1 MHAGKSAGSSHGL
14 NRRGV
19 RCLLS
24 LSPAYGRELG
34 GQVSAKTIVEKNFDF
49 SCPAPLPAK
58 DTILLGH
65 GSGGKLSAE
74 LIRDIFRSA
83 LRNPVLAR
91 LDDQA
96 IVNVNGQRLAIT
108 TDSFVVKPLFFPG
121 GDIGSLAVHGTV
133 NDLAMGGATPLFLS
147 AAFII
152 EEGFSMDELRRVVN
166 SLRQAAEE
174 AGVQVVTGDTKVVEK
189 GKGDG
194 LFINTTGI
202 GLVPEGLDLSADRAC
217 PGDKVVLSGSIGD
230 HGIAIL
236 AQREGLE
243 FETQI
248 QSDSAALHRLVAA
261 MLNVSSN
268 ANPNVNPNV
277 NRDIRCMRDPTR
289 GGVSSALNE
298 IAERS
303 RVGIELD
310 ESSLPIHE
318 QVRGACEL
326 LGLDP
331 LYVANEGKLI
341 AIVAPESAEA
351 VLQAMRRHPLGA
363 EAQIIGSV
371 KKENPGLVTMRTPFG
386 TTRIVDMLAGDQ
398 LPRIC

>member
-1 MHAGKSAGSSHGL
+1 M
-14 NRRGV
+14 
-19 RCLLS
+19 
-24 LSPAYGRELG
+24 
-34 GQVSAKTIVEKNFDF
+34 
-49 SCPAPLPAK
+49 
-58 DTILLGH
+58 
-65 GSGGKLSAE
+65 
-74 LIRDIFRSA
+74 
-83 LRNPVLAR
+83 
-91 LDDQA
+91 
-96 IVNVNGQRLAIT
+96 T

-152 EEGFSMDELRRVVN
+152 EEGFSMEELRRVVN
-166 SLRQAAEE
+166 SLRQAAAD
-174 AGVQVVTGDTKVVEK
+174 AGVYIVTGDTKVVEK

-202 GLVPEGLDLSADRAC
+202 GVVPEGVDFSADRAR
-217 PGDKVVLSGSIGD
+217 PGDKVILSGSIGD

-248 QSDSAALHRLVAA
+248 ESDSAALHTLVAA
-261 MLNVSSN
+261 ILGATSK
-268 ANPNVNPNV
+268 NPSA
-277 NRDIRCMRDPTR
+277 IRCMRDPTR
-289 GGVSSALNE
+289 GGVSSTLNE

-303 RVGIELD
+303 RVGIEIL

-318 QVRGACEL
+318 QVQGACEL

-341 AIVAPESAEA
+341 AIVAPEIADA
-351 VLQAMRRHPLGA
+351 VLQAVKSHPLGV
-363 EAQIIGSV
+363 EARIIGTV
-371 KKENPGLVTMRTPFG
+371 KKENPGLVTMRTPLG
-386 TTRIVDMLAGDQ
+386 TTRVVDMLAGDQ

>member
-1 MHAGKSAGSSHGL
+1 MS
-14 NRRGV
+14 NGV
-19 RCLLS
+19 KGLLS
-24 LSPAYGRELG
+24 LS
-34 GQVSAKTIVEKNFDF
+34 
-49 SCPAPLPAK
+49 CPSPLPVR

-74 LIRDIFRSA
+74 LLRDIFLPTFRSA
-83 LRNPVLAR
+83 ELSR
-91 LDDQA
+91 LNDQA
-96 IVNVNGQRLAIT
+96 IVRINGSRIAVT

-133 NDLAMGGATPLFLS
+133 NDLAMGGAQPLFLT

-152 EEGFSMDELRRVVN
+152 EEGLAMDVLRRVVN
-166 SLRQAAEE
+166 SLQKAASE
-174 AGVQVVTGDTKVVEK
+174 AGVQVITGDTKVVER

-202 GLVPEGLDLSADRAC
+202 GLAAEGIELSADRAR
-217 PGDKVVLSGSIGD
+217 PGDAVLLSGSIGE

-243 FETQI
+243 FESTI
-248 QSDSAALHRLVAA
+248 ESDSAALHTLTAE
-261 MLNVSSN
+261 MLKVSF
-268 ANPNVNPNV
+268 
-277 NRDIRCMRDPTR
+277 DIHCMRDPTR
-289 GGVSSALNE
+289 GGLSSALNE
-298 IAERS
+298 IAAQS
-303 RVGIELD
+303 NVGIEL
-310 ESSLPIHE
+310 EEGAIP
-318 QVRGACEL
+318 VREEVKGACEM

-341 AIVAPESAEA
+341 AIVEPSVADETLA
-351 VLQAMRRHPLGA
+351 AMRKHPLGPRS
-363 EAQIIGSV
+363 QIIGKV
-371 KKENPGLVTMRTPFG
+371 TGKNAGLVTMRTPLG

>member
-1 MHAGKSAGSSHGL
+1 MST
-14 NRRGV
+14 
-19 RCLLS
+19 
-24 LSPAYGRELG
+24 
-34 GQVSAKTIVEKNFDF
+34 KTPVEIKFEM
-49 SCPAPLPAK
+49 SCPTPLPAR

-74 LIRDIFRSA
+74 LVRDIFLPA
-83 LRNPVLAR
+83 FQNPMLAR

-96 IVNVNGQRLAIT
+96 IVNVNGQRLAMT
-108 TDSFVVKPLFFPG
+108 TDTFVVKPLFFPG
-121 GDIGSLAVHGTV
+121 GNIGSLAVHGTV

-152 EEGFSMDELRRVVN
+152 EEGFSMDELRRVVS
-166 SLRQAAEE
+166 SLRKAAAD
-174 AGVQVVTGDTKVVEK
+174 AGVYVVTGDTKVVEK

-202 GLVPEGLDLSADRAC
+202 GLVPEGIELSANRAR
-217 PGDKVVLSGSIGD
+217 PGDKVILSGSIGD

-248 QSDSAALHRLVAA
+248 RSDSAALHTLVAQ
-261 MLNVSSN
+261 MLVVTSNVDGS
-268 ANPNVNPNV
+268 
-277 NRDIRCMRDPTR
+277 IRCMRDPTR
-289 GGVSSALNE
+289 GGISSTLNE
-298 IAERS
+298 IAEQS
-303 RVGIELD
+303 RVGIELL

-341 AIVAPESAEA
+341 AIVAPEAAHA
-351 VLQAMRRHPLGA
+351 VLAAVRHHPLGA
-363 EAQIIGSV
+363 EAEIIGTV
-371 KKENPGLVTMRTPFG
+371 KRENPGLVTMRTPLG
-386 TTRIVDMLAGDQ
+386 TSRVVDMLAGDQ

>member
-1 MHAGKSAGSSHGL
+1 MSAT
-14 NRRGV
+14 
-19 RCLLS
+19 
-24 LSPAYGRELG
+24 
-34 GQVSAKTIVEKNFDF
+34 KTIAEL

-58 DTILLGH
+58 DTVLLGH

-74 LIRDIFRSA
+74 LIRDVFLPA
-83 LRNPVLAR
+83 LSNPVLAR

-96 IVNVNGQRLAIT
+96 IVNINGQRLAIT

-152 EEGFSMDELRRVVN
+152 EEGFSMEQLQRVVN
-166 SLRQAAEE
+166 SMRQAADA
-174 AGVQVVTGDTKVVEK
+174 AGVQVITGDTKVVEK

-202 GLVPEGLDLSADRAC
+202 GLVPDGVEVSAHGAR
-217 PGDKVVLSGSIGD
+217 PGDKVMLSGSIGE

-243 FETQI
+243 FESEI
-248 QSDSAALHRLVAA
+248 QSDSAALHTLVAE
-261 MLNVSSN
+261 MLQVT
-268 ANPNVNPNV
+268 
-277 NRDIRCMRDPTR
+277 RDIHCMRDPTR
-289 GGVSSALNE
+289 GGVSSTLNE
-298 IAERS
+298 IAEQS
-303 RVGIELD
+303 HVGIEL
-310 ESSLPIHE
+310 EERTIPIHE
-318 QVRGACEL
+318 EVRGACEL

-351 VLQAMRRHPLGA
+351 VLQAMRRHSLGSGA
-363 EAQIIGSV
+363 RIIGTV
-371 KKENPGLVTMRTPFG
+371 KKENPGLVTMRTDFG

>member
-1 MHAGKSAGSSHGL
+1 
-14 NRRGV
+14 V
-19 RCLLS
+19 
-24 LSPAYGRELG
+24 
-34 GQVSAKTIVEKNFDF
+34 
-49 SCPAPLPAK
+49 
-58 DTILLGH
+58 
-65 GSGGKLSAE
+65 
-74 LIRDIFRSA
+74 
-83 LRNPVLAR
+83 
-91 LDDQA
+91 
-96 IVNVNGQRLAIT
+96 VNINGQRLAMT

-152 EEGFSMDELRRVVN
+152 EEGFSMEELRRVVN
-166 SLRQAAEE
+166 SLRRAAAD
-174 AGVQVVTGDTKVVEK
+174 AGVYIVTGDTKVVEK

-202 GLVPEGLDLSADRAC
+202 GVVPEGVDFSADRAR
-217 PGDKVVLSGSIGD
+217 PGDKVILSGSIGD

-248 QSDSAALHRLVAA
+248 ESDSAALHTLVAGIMGA
-261 MLNVSSN
+261 TSN
-268 ANPNVNPNV
+268 NLSA
-277 NRDIRCMRDPTR
+277 IRCMRDPTR
-289 GGVSSALNE
+289 GGVSSTLNE

-303 RVGIELD
+303 RVGIEIL

-318 QVRGACEL
+318 QVQGACEL

-341 AIVAPESAEA
+341 AIVAPEIAEVA
-351 VLQAMRRHPLGA
+351 LQAVRSHPLGA
-363 EAQIIGSV
+363 EAQIIGTV
-371 KKENPGLVTMRTPFG
+371 NKENPGLVTMRTPFG
-386 TTRIVDMLAGDQ
+386 TTRVVDMLAGDQ

>member
-1 MHAGKSAGSSHGL
+1 M
-14 NRRGV
+14 
-19 RCLLS
+19 
-24 LSPAYGRELG
+24 
-34 GQVSAKTIVEKNFDF
+34 SAKTIAETNFEL
-49 SCPAPLPAK
+49 SCPTPLRAK

-74 LIRDIFRSA
+74 LIRDIFLPA
-83 LRNPVLAR
+83 FQNPVLAR

-96 IVNVNGQRLAIT
+96 IVTVNGQRIAIT

-152 EEGFSMDELRRVVN
+152 EEGFSMDDLRRVVN
-166 SLRQAAEE
+166 SLRQAASE

-202 GLVPEGLDLSADRAC
+202 GLVPEGVDLSADLAR
-217 PGDKVVLSGSIGD
+217 PGDKVLLSGSIGD

-248 QSDSAALHRLVAA
+248 QSDSAALHTLVANI
-261 MLNVSSN
+261 LGVTSHVT
-268 ANPNVNPNV
+268 PNVT
-277 NRDIRCMRDPTR
+277 RDIRCMRDPTR
-289 GGVSSALNE
+289 GGVSSTLNE

-303 RVGIELD
+303 QVGIELE

-341 AIVAPESAEA
+341 AIVAPEASDA
-351 VLQAMRRHPLGA
+351 VLQAMRRHPLGT
-363 EAQIIGSV
+363 EAQIIGMV
-371 KKENPGLVTMRTPFG
+371 KKENAGLVTMRTPFG